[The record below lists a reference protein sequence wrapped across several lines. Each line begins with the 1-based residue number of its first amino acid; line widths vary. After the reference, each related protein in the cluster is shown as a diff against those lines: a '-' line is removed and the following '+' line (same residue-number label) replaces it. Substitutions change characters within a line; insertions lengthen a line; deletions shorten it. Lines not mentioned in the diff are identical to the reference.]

1 MPAGPEGI
9 IKFSVMPSGKNP
21 SLIKDQCS
29 DFHDF
34 FFQMI
39 RKMSWIQIY
48 MMKYVVTTSTDT
60 FGS

>member
-9 IKFSVMPSGKNP
+9 IKFSVMPSGKNL
-21 SLIKDQCS
+21 SLIKDKCS

-34 FFQMI
+34 FSQMI
-39 RKMSWIQIY
+39 RKMSWIQIF
-48 MMKYVVTTSTDT
+48 MIKYVVTTSTHT